1 MYDMLISWV
10 ETGRGWVKSFN
21 EDFKFHKL
29 SDVTRDLRQMAERFE
44 VVFGTFLNDWEE
56 IICGPRNEL
65 QQCQLR
71 LQNEELSYWQN
82 LENIDLKPKQWYFV
96 DLDWIIG
103 YYEYLIFFLDRVDQ
117 ALEWFSFTIGN
128 ILDAT
133 INKDQTTTT
142 ASPDF

>member
-1 MYDMLISWV
+1 MYDMLLSWV
-10 ETGRGWVKSFN
+10 ATGRGWVVSFE
-21 EDFKFHKL
+21 EDFQFHKL

-56 IICGPRNEL
+56 IICGPRNSL
-65 QQCQLR
+65 QQCQ
-71 LQNEELSYWQN
+71 
-82 LENIDLKPKQWYFV
+82 WYYV

-133 INKDQTTTT
+133 INKDPATTT
-142 ASPDF
+142 AAP

>member
-1 MYDMLISWV
+1 MAWNKDDYSP
-10 ETGRGWVKSFN
+10 K
-21 EDFKFHKL
+21 FK
-29 SDVTRDLRQMAERFE
+29 V
-44 VVFGTFLNDWEE
+44 
-56 IICGPRNEL
+56 
-65 QQCQLR
+65 
-71 LQNEELSYWQN
+71 
-82 LENIDLKPKQWYFV
+82 LKPNKWYFV